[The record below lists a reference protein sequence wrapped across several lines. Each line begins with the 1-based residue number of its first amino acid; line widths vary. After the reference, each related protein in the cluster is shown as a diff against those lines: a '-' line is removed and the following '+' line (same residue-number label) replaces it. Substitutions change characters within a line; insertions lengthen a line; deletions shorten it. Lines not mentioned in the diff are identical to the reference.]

1 MVYLSP
7 EKRARIFTLFE
18 EGYPSRYIASKE
30 NVSQST
36 VIRIKQRKDTNGTFK
51 NQPKSGR
58 PRYLTGRNERNVL
71 RLISSG
77 KCTNAV
83 AIQKKLKIEDKIEVS
98 ESTVKRT
105 LRRNGLSSRI
115 KCKKPYLRKKHR
127 IARMKFAKKY

>member
-51 NQPKSGR
+51 NQPKSGH
-58 PRYLTGRNERNVL
+58 PRYLTGQNNKMFCILFHQKNVQMQL
-71 RLISSG
+71 
-77 KCTNAV
+77 
-83 AIQKKLKIEDKIEVS
+83 QFKKS
-98 ESTVKRT
+98 
-105 LRRNGLSSRI
+105 
-115 KCKKPYLRKKHR
+115 
-127 IARMKFAKKY
+127 

>member
-18 EGYPSRYIASKE
+18 EGYPSCYIASKE

-36 VIRIKQRKDTNGTFK
+36 VIRIKQRKDTNSTFK

-98 ESTVKRT
+98 ENTVKRT
-105 LRRNGLSSRI
+105 LRRNGLSLRI
-115 KCKKPYLRKKHR
+115 KCKKPYL
-127 IARMKFAKKY
+127 